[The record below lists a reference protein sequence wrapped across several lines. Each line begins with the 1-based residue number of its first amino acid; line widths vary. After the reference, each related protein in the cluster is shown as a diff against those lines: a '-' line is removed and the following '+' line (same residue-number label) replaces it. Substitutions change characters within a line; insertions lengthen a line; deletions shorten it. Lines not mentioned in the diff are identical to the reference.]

1 MAFLCKA
8 CYASYFFAH
17 RILWFLRS
25 MLKIKAFE
33 QHFDKIYQRIILI
46 ESIYKSEKDINKL
59 DKMNVA
65 YSDRYVDFIKK
76 RNFEFL
82 YNYEKINW
90 NEVNKS
96 QSNMFLYDQISRL
109 FFKNFELSENL
120 KKDFILKHMEFFD
133 DLKKEGINNK
143 KEFDYRF
150 KINPEDVFIRIFKIN
165 EDNCTNTEY
174 QQTLALFQDSAP
186 KSSNALAIYNENRS
200 VEKEVNNDEQIKE
213 SESYKNDIN
222 LKAFLSTLNFIDYL
236 SNICK
241 DAVAIPI
248 EEQIIFIKREISH
261 LNKELPANV
270 YMPFLNNGVRNHIIV
285 HMPISELRIFRTKTR
300 VLYMTTV
307 EMVRIDEITKYI

>member
-1 MAFLCKA
+1 
-8 CYASYFFAH
+8 
-17 RILWFLRS
+17 

-59 DKMNVA
+59 DKINVA
-65 YSDRYVDFIKK
+65 YSRGYIDFIKK

-90 NEVNKS
+90 KEINKS
-96 QSNMFLYDQISRL
+96 QTNMFLYDQMSRL

-133 DLKKEGINNK
+133 DLKKEETNNNK
-143 KEFDYRF
+143 PFEYGF
-150 KINPEDVFIRIFKIN
+150 KINPEDVFIRIFKNN
-165 EDNCTNTEY
+165 EDNSTNTEY
-174 QQTLALFQDSAP
+174 KQTLALFQDSVP
-186 KSSNALAIYNENRS
+186 SNVVAIYNENRS
-200 VEKEVNNDEQIKE
+200 VEKEVNIEEKIKE

-222 LKAFLSTLNFIDYL
+222 LKAFLSTMNFIDSL
-236 SNICK
+236 CNICK

-261 LNKELPANV
+261 LNKELPGNV
-270 YMPFLNNGVRNHIIV
+270 YMPLLNNGIRNHIIV
-285 HMPISELRIFRTKTR
+285 HMPISELKIFRTKTR

-307 EMVRIDEITKYI
+307 EIVRMDEITK

>member
-1 MAFLCKA
+1 
-8 CYASYFFAH
+8 
-17 RILWFLRS
+17 

-59 DKMNVA
+59 DKINVA
-65 YSDRYVDFIKK
+65 YSRGYIDFIKK

-90 NEVNKS
+90 KEINKS
-96 QSNMFLYDQISRL
+96 QTNMFLYDQMSRL

-133 DLKKEGINNK
+133 DLKKEETNNNK
-143 KEFDYRF
+143 PFEYGF
-150 KINPEDVFIRIFKIN
+150 KINPEDVFIRIFKNN
-165 EDNCTNTEY
+165 EDNSTNTEY
-174 QQTLALFQDSAP
+174 KQTLALFQDSVP
-186 KSSNALAIYNENRS
+186 SNVVAIYNENRS
-200 VEKEVNNDEQIKE
+200 VEKEVNIEEKIKE

-222 LKAFLSTLNFIDYL
+222 LKAFLSTMNFIDSL
-236 SNICK
+236 CNICK

-261 LNKELPANV
+261 LNKELPGNV
-270 YMPFLNNGVRNHIIV
+270 YMPFLNNGIRNHIIV
-285 HMPISELRIFRTKTR
+285 HMPISELKIFRTKTR

-307 EMVRIDEITKYI
+307 EIVRMDEITK